1 MKMEERKPL
10 FNGKIY
16 VIGEIKKKEIK
27 ELLEIA
33 KKHQIKILYP
43 EVFKEAKSSL
53 YRIAID
59 DEYLGGFVSTIIC
72 WQEITV
78 KKNPKWGYFG
88 DVQELKNYIKTNTN

>member
-1 MKMEERKPL
+1 MKERKPL

-16 VIGEIKKKEIK
+16 VIGEIKKKVIK

-72 WQEITV
+72 WQEITI